1 MGWMVQVY
9 TYIYNYSIHMYMNT
23 LNNFGLMDGWID
35 GPICQKYLSGFLF
48 VWYSS
53 KHGTTHIG
61 ILHCRHLNMVVFLP
75 IPFLCC
81 ICCNLSVVHDRQ
93 LFSLSLLGNGAQ
105 RDALQVVVMRNLQLS
120 GGDAELPADTRR
132 SVARVS
138 INFSCVSR
146 CLLFLFF
153 IVYST

>member
-1 MGWMVQVY
+1 MVQVY
-9 TYIYNYSIHMYMNT
+9 IYIYNYSIHMYMNT

-61 ILHCRHLNMVVFLP
+61 ILHCRHLNMVGFLP
-75 IPFLCC
+75 IPFLLLHMVQSLCC
-81 ICCNLSVVHDRQ
+81 AWPSAFLPISARKWRPTRRTTGC
-93 LFSLSLLGNGAQ
+93 
-105 RDALQVVVMRNLQLS
+105 RDEGFTIV

-138 INFSCVSR
+138 INFLCVSR
-146 CLLFLFF
+146 CLLSLFF